1 MQSRFFTEFRGISL
15 CCAKSEQRQAM
26 TLDLRTADVRSWN
39 LPKARSWNFLNW
51 DSRTWRSNLRL
62 TSGLVLLS
70 FVICHLTAHC
80 FLLVS
85 FNVADVAFD
94 ITMTAWRTAAGTA
107 LLLAAFLVH
116 YANALWSIYVRQSLR
131 LPPWQWVQIALGLT
145 IPLLLMLHVIGTRI
159 AESLLDANP
168 LYQSVLLSHWLVSP
182 GLAVVQT
189 LAVLTV
195 WIHACVGIHFWLR
208 TKLWYPDWRPYLF
221 GLALL
226 LPTLALA
233 GYVAAGNEILRD
245 SRNPDF
251 VPQVLRDSRMTAE
264 KRDDIY
270 RVAKAGIAVH
280 LGLVALAF
288 GGRRLRSWRNRRRQ
302 LPLLAL
308 ASGRVV
314 PITVGASVLETL
326 RDHGIPHAALCGGR
340 ARCTTCRVLVT
351 KGLDQLPAPSGLE
364 ATALAR
370 ISASPGMRLAC
381 QIRPSADIAVMPLLA
396 AEAGAADGRLRGG
409 FEGSERLITVVFV
422 DIRGSTTLGEAKLPY
437 DVLFILNRFFREMSA
452 AIAATHGHYSQFT
465 GDGLMA
471 LYGLDTADPS
481 TGPANALSGAREML
495 ARLDQLNHQLRDE
508 LSNPLRIG
516 LGIHYGE
523 AIVGAMG
530 PPRSQIITAI
540 GDTVNT
546 CAPA

>member
-1 MQSRFFTEFRGISL
+1 
-15 CCAKSEQRQAM
+15 M

-131 LPPWQWVQIALGLT
+131 LSPWQWVQIALGLT

-168 LYQSVLLSHWLVSP
+168 MYQSVLLSHWLVSP

-208 TKLWYPDWRPYLF
+208 TKRWYPDWRPYLF

-233 GYVAAGNEILRD
+233 GYVAAGN
-245 SRNPDF
+245 
-251 VPQVLRDSRMTAE
+251 
-264 KRDDIY
+264 
-270 RVAKAGIAVH
+270 
-280 LGLVALAF
+280 
-288 GGRRLRSWRNRRRQ
+288 
-302 LPLLAL
+302 
-308 ASGRVV
+308 
-314 PITVGASVLETL
+314 
-326 RDHGIPHAALCGGR
+326 
-340 ARCTTCRVLVT
+340 
-351 KGLDQLPAPSGLE
+351 
-364 ATALAR
+364 
-370 ISASPGMRLAC
+370 
-381 QIRPSADIAVMPLLA
+381 
-396 AEAGAADGRLRGG
+396 
-409 FEGSERLITVVFV
+409 
-422 DIRGSTTLGEAKLPY
+422 
-437 DVLFILNRFFREMSA
+437 
-452 AIAATHGHYSQFT
+452 
-465 GDGLMA
+465 
-471 LYGLDTADPS
+471 
-481 TGPANALSGAREML
+481 
-495 ARLDQLNHQLRDE
+495 
-508 LSNPLRIG
+508 
-516 LGIHYGE
+516 
-523 AIVGAMG
+523 
-530 PPRSQIITAI
+530 
-540 GDTVNT
+540 
-546 CAPA
+546 

>member
-1 MQSRFFTEFRGISL
+1 
-15 CCAKSEQRQAM
+15 M

-145 IPLLLMLHVIGTRI
+145 ISLLLMLHVIGTRI

-233 GYVAAGNEILRD
+233 GYVAAGNEI
-245 SRNPDF
+245 F
-251 VPQVLRDSRMTAE
+251 ATAE
-264 KRDDIY
+264 T
-270 RVAKAGIAVH
+270 
-280 LGLVALAF
+280 
-288 GGRRLRSWRNRRRQ
+288 
-302 LPLLAL
+302 
-308 ASGRVV
+308 
-314 PITVGASVLETL
+314 PI
-326 RDHGIPHAALCGGR
+326 LCR
-340 ARCTTCRVLVT
+340 KCC
-351 KGLDQLPAPSGLE
+351 
-364 ATALAR
+364 AT
-370 ISASPGMRLAC
+370 
-381 QIRPSADIAVMPLLA
+381 
-396 AEAGAADGRLRGG
+396 
-409 FEGSERLITVVFV
+409 
-422 DIRGSTTLGEAKLPY
+422 
-437 DVLFILNRFFREMSA
+437 RE
-452 AIAATHGHYSQFT
+452 
-465 GDGLMA
+465 
-471 LYGLDTADPS
+471 
-481 TGPANALSGAREML
+481 
-495 ARLDQLNHQLRDE
+495 
-508 LSNPLRIG
+508 
-516 LGIHYGE
+516 
-523 AIVGAMG
+523 
-530 PPRSQIITAI
+530 
-540 GDTVNT
+540 
-546 CAPA
+546 